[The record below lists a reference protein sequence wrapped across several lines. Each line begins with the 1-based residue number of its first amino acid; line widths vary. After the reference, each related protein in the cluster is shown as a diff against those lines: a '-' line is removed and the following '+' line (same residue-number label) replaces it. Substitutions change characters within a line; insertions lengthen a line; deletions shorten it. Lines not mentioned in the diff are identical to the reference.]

1 VAHQSY
7 PNLEH
12 LVMDG
17 GSTDATPDILRRYPA
32 VTWVSE
38 PDNGQAEAI
47 NKGFRLAKG
56 EIIGWLNAD
65 DAYQPGAIPAAAHY
79 LHSHPEIDL
88 VYGNF
93 NFIDG
98 GGQVIHRQVTPPF
111 SLNKLLYAA
120 IIPQTSMFFRRRVLN
135 MVGGVNPQLHY
146 VMDWEFTLR
155 IARRCRV
162 ARVAETWGNFRIV
175 EGTKSV
181 REPENF
187 WPEVVS
193 VLAGVEADS
202 EPSFQRQVA
211 PAQLMAQ
218 LLAGLEYARVNKLT
232 QSQQQ
237 FERFFANNPPLHP
250 AVLASLLYKT
260 APRPWHSGFRRHR
273 QAAQALDNISLGLQ
287 KTAAG
292 RRVGACLQLYRA
304 MKRLRQ
310 GRRPDLWPPL
320 TPRDLLD
327 WRVVRMA
334 VGALLRPL

>member
-1 VAHQSY
+1 MDSVINSSVSIITPSYNSGQFLEQALLSVAHQSY

-162 ARVAETWGNFRIV
+162 ARGSGNVGQFPDCGGDKI
-175 EGTKSV
+175 GPGAGK
-181 REPENF
+181 F
-187 WPEVVS
+187 
-193 VLAGVEADS
+193 LAG
-202 EPSFQRQVA
+202 
-211 PAQLMAQ
+211 
-218 LLAGLEYARVNKLT
+218 
-232 QSQQQ
+232 
-237 FERFFANNPPLHP
+237 
-250 AVLASLLYKT
+250 
-260 APRPWHSGFRRHR
+260 SGFGVGRGRGR
-273 QAAQALDNISLGLQ
+273 QRAVFS
-287 KTAAG
+287 TAGGPGPIDGPTAG
-292 RRVGACLQLYRA
+292 RAGICPGEQTD
-304 MKRLRQ
+304 
-310 GRRPDLWPPL
+310 PIS
-320 TPRDLLD
+320 T
-327 WRVVRMA
+327 A
-334 VGALLRPL
+334 V